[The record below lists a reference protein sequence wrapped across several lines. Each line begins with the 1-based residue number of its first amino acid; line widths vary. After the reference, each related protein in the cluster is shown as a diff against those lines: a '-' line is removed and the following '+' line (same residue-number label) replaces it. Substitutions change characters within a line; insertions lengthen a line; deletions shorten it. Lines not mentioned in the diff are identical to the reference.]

1 MLVRGA
7 EDQVLPA
14 SYNAIFADGIE
25 GAVRTIEI
33 EDAGHLP
40 EVDNPEAL
48 VREINAFLL
57 DQEN

>member
-1 MLVRGA
+1 M
-7 EDQVLPA
+7 LPA
-14 SYNAIFADGIE
+14 TSNAVFADGIE
-25 GAVRTIEI
+25 GPVHTIEI

-40 EVDNPEAL
+40 EIDNPEAL